1 MAFVIPVKNDVSVDA
16 QPQQYATMQNADV
29 SSGINEFSQGL
40 GKVAQA
46 SSKAINVEEYNT
58 NLNNKTIGINAHNSA
73 SIEKNQ
79 AQLDIQS
86 NDTGVKSLNSL
97 SDLKQ
102 KIQEIDKKYTQNLNP
117 QQLSYY
123 NALSFSHDTAL
134 VNNMNVFQHK
144 QNEIA
149 NKEANV
155 GLINNNI
162 NSGYSSSYSTP
173 MQNENKHNIMLGVSE
188 LYPNAPKDYI
198 KSKSIEAFSEYN
210 SNVVQS
216 MLDNNDPS
224 SAQSYV
230 KNNES
235 EFTPNAL
242 HQINS
247 TIDKYNFNNSMSDK
261 LNGTHDIT
269 STLEDMK
276 TSGNSEVSKY
286 ANKISSKFNLKGTA
300 GTHPNYEGLLLE
312 VSPKLNASYQAYK
325 NNPTPETYQSYQ
337 NDLKNESTSR
347 GIDFQNVGGIPSDT
361 KTKLTEIQPNDPQ
374 YTTKTTAVLNDL
386 YHKIG
391 NDPIGGNTDQDQ
403 QARLFRAGATN
414 QDSNADYLH
423 QLVSY
428 MNKKYANANKPI
440 KIGTKIDAEARKS
453 DIDSSINKYFSKE
466 KLNQIQAISA
476 IHQIPYNKLLNSFKN
491 VYITNYQSDND
502 NGNMDNLINGFFKPA
517 NEDSSGWSDSGVQYM
532 VNNEFYA
539 NKNINNPQ
547 TKADFAQKIIDSTI
561 NQQADKAIGNNGDSD
576 ILKAQKEQTK
586 SKFGND
592 SDYTMIDSN
601 GSIKIINIHNL
612 HTFTFNDGNNK
623 ENLNKILDEV
633 KKDENFRNSVNKEEQ
648 QNFKSA
654 FLPYAARLG

>member
-58 NLNNKTIGINAHNSA
+58 NLNNKTIAINAHNSA

-86 NDTGVKSLNSL
+86 NDTGEKSLNSV

-123 NALSFSHDTAL
+123 NALSCSHDTAL

-162 NSGYSSSYSTP
+162 NSGYSSAYSTP
-173 MQNENKHNIMLGVSE
+173 MQKENKTNIMLGISE

-235 EFTPNAL
+235 EFTPKAL

-247 TIDKYNFNNSMSDK
+247 TIDKYNFDNSMSDK
-261 LNGTHDIT
+261 LNSSHDIT
-269 STLEDMK
+269 STLQDMK

-286 ANKISSKFNLKGTA
+286 ANNISSKFNLKGA
-300 GTHPNYEGLLLE
+300 NGTHPNYEGLLLE
-312 VSPKLNASYQAYK
+312 ISPKLNASYQAYK
-325 NNPTPETYQSYQ
+325 NNQTPETFQLYQ
-337 NDLKNESTSR
+337 NELKNESTSR

-361 KTKLTEIQPNDPQ
+361 KTKLKEIQPNDPQ

-386 YHKIG
+386 YNKIG
-391 NDPIGGNTDQDQ
+391 NDPIGGNTDEDQ
-403 QARLFRAGATN
+403 QARLLRAGATN
-414 QDSNADYLH
+414 QDSNADYLS
-423 QLVSY
+423 QLTSY
-428 MNKKYANANKPI
+428 MSKNYANANKPI
-440 KIGTKIDAEARKS
+440 KIDDEIRKS
-453 DIDSSINKYFSKE
+453 ENKYFSKE
-466 KLNQIQAISA
+466 KLNQIQAIAA
-476 IHQIPYNKLLNSFKN
+476 IHQISYNKLLNAFQN
-491 VYITNYQSDND
+491 VYVKNYQSDND

-517 NEDSSGWSDSGVQYM
+517 NEDSSGWSDSGVQYI

-539 NKNINNPQ
+539 NKNINDPQ

-561 NQQADKAIGNNGDSD
+561 DQQVDKAIGKTGNSDSD

-601 GSIKIINIHNL
+601 GSIKIINIHTLKTYTYNE
-612 HTFTFNDGNNK
+612 GNNK

-633 KKDENFRNSVNKEEQ
+633 KKDANFRTSVNKEEQ
-648 QNFKSA
+648 QNFKDA

>member
-86 NDTGVKSLNSL
+86 NDTGEKSLNSV
-97 SDLKQ
+97 SDLQK

-123 NALSFSHDTAL
+123 KALSFSHDTAL
-134 VNNMNVFQHK
+134 INNMNVFQHK

-162 NSGYSSSYSTP
+162 NSGYSSAYSTP
-173 MQNENKHNIMLGVSE
+173 MQNENKHNIMLGISE
-188 LYPNAPKDYI
+188 SYPNAPKDYI
-198 KSKSIEAFSEYN
+198 KSKSIEALSKYN
-210 SNVVQS
+210 FNVVQS

-235 EFTPNAL
+235 EFTPTAL

-247 TIDKYNFNNSMSDK
+247 TIDKYNFDNSMSDK

-276 TSGNSEVSKY
+276 TSGNSEVSQY
-286 ANKISSKFNLKGTA
+286 ANKISSKFNLK

-325 NNPTPETYQSYQ
+325 NNQTPETYQSYQ
-337 NDLKNESTSR
+337 NELKNESTSR
-347 GIDFQNVGGIPSDT
+347 GIDFQNVGGIPSET
-361 KTKLTEIQPNDPQ
+361 KTKLKEIQPNDPQ

-386 YHKIG
+386 FNKIG
-391 NDPIGGNTDQDQ
+391 NDPIGGNTDEDQ
-403 QARLFRAGATN
+403 QARVFRAGATN
-414 QDSNADYLH
+414 QDSNFDYLS
-423 QLVSY
+423 QLTSY
-428 MNKKYANANKPI
+428 MSKNYAKENKPI
-440 KIGTKIDAEARKS
+440 KIDDEIRKS
-453 DIDSSINKYFSKE
+453 ENKYFSKE
-466 KLNQIQAISA
+466 KLNQIQAIAA
-476 IHQIPYNKLLNSFKN
+476 IHQISYNKLLNAFQN
-491 VYITNYQSDND
+491 VYVKNYQSDND

-517 NEDSSGWSDSGVQYM
+517 NEDSSGWADSGVQYM
-532 VNNEFYA
+532 VNNQFYS
-539 NKNINNPQ
+539 NKNINDPQ

-561 NQQADKAIGNNGDSD
+561 NQHVDKAIGKNSDSDSD
-576 ILKAQKEQTK
+576 ILKAQKEMTR

-612 HTFTFNDGNNK
+612 KPFTFNVGNNK

-633 KKDENFRNSVNKEEQ
+633 KKSEKFRTDLSKKNNIKNVVNSPIY
-648 QNFKSA
+648 SSGMGWGG
-654 FLPYAARLG
+654 L

>member
-86 NDTGVKSLNSL
+86 NDTGEKSINSV

-134 VNNMNVFQHK
+134 INNMNVFQHK

-162 NSGYSSSYSTP
+162 NSGYSSAYSTP
-173 MQNENKHNIMLGVSE
+173 MQKENKHNIMLGVSE

-198 KSKSIEAFSEYN
+198 KSKSIEAFSKYN

-224 SAQSYV
+224 SAESYV

-235 EFTPNAL
+235 EFTPTAL

-261 LNGTHDIT
+261 LNGSHDIT
-269 STLEDMK
+269 STLQDMK

-286 ANKISSKFNLKGTA
+286 ANNISTKFNLK

-312 VSPKLNASYQAYK
+312 VSPKLNASYQAYT
-325 NNPTPETYQSYQ
+325 NNQTPETYQLYQ

-361 KTKLTEIQPNDPQ
+361 KTKLKEIQPNDPQ

-386 YHKIG
+386 FKKIG
-391 NDPIGGNTDQDQ
+391 NDPIGGNSDEDQ
-403 QARLFRAGATN
+403 QARVFRAGATN
-414 QDSNADYLH
+414 KDSNFEYLS
-423 QLVSY
+423 QLTAYMSKSY
-428 MNKKYANANKPI
+428 AKENKPI
-440 KIGTKIDAEARKS
+440 KTDDAITKSE
-453 DIDSSINKYFSKE
+453 NKYFNNE
-466 KLNQIQAISA
+466 KLNQIQAIAA
-476 IHQIPYNKLLNSFKN
+476 IHQISYNKLLNAFQN
-491 VYITNYQSDND
+491 VYVKNYQSDND

-517 NEDSSGWSDSGVQYM
+517 NEDSSGWADSGVQYM

-539 NKNINNPQ
+539 NKNINDPQ
-547 TKADFAQKIIDSTI
+547 TKADFAKKIIDTTI
-561 NQQADKAIGNNGDSD
+561 DQQVDKAIGKTGNSDSD

-612 HTFTFNDGNNK
+612 HPFSFNEGNNK